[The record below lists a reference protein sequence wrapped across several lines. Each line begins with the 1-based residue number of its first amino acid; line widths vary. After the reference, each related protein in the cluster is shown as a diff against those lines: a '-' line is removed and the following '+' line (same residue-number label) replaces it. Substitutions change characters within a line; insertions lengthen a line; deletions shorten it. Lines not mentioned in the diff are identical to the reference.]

1 MKAKLKSQEKTLQS
15 LKVNLKN
22 SLRTRFL
29 ICKFI
34 TFISK
39 LIKESEQAYRNSIT
53 DMQNTINKYD
63 SKESINEAKLNQAN
77 LEKKQLEFELSQ
89 TKHQI
94 DNCEAQLKQQKGFL
108 EKRTKDMEQKLKFYE
123 SLVQTLKVNF
133 KNSLRTRFRYGL
145 FYHFY

>member
-1 MKAKLKSQEKTLQS
+1 MQEQINRLGSNDRINEAKIKQADEEKNELQNELSTTTIDFEARLRMQKDFFEKEKTDMKAKLKSQEKTLQS

-77 LEKKQLEFELSQ
+77 LEKKQLEF
-89 TKHQI
+89 
-94 DNCEAQLKQQKGFL
+94 
-108 EKRTKDMEQKLKFYE
+108 
-123 SLVQTLKVNF
+123 
-133 KNSLRTRFRYGL
+133 
-145 FYHFY
+145 